1 MQSKPGQS
9 LFLQTRLRLLA
20 GFLGVLF
27 LILTVFAVAVFT
39 FFEWS
44 LSERFD
50 RQLAAFARAVLSS
63 VDIEEGRLDFRGMPR
78 VSTGG
83 SDTEVQWFD
92 PGGGLLRQMGAL
104 ANVLPPL
111 IDLPADGSFSS
122 QTGLR
127 IWTQPV
133 HDPITARRIGYLRV
147 ARSLASIESNRRQ
160 LLSGLLAGIPVTLA
174 LSALGGWGLTG
185 LVIKPVESS
194 FARLEQFTA
203 DASHEL
209 RSPLMAI
216 QSNCAVALKYPE
228 GIRPGDRQ
236 KFLLIE
242 DATRQL
248 ITLVQELLMLA
259 RAREGGTVQPVA
271 LIELVASVVA
281 EYTPQAQERGVK
293 LEYHASE
300 YASPQVVG
308 KPVQLHCLVGN
319 LLENAIKYTPAG
331 GRVDVTLSLNSQ
343 AAILEVEDTGIGIAP
358 DDLPHV
364 FERFWQADR
373 SRHYRQGSGLGL
385 AIAHGIASA
394 HGGRVTVE
402 STVDRGSRF
411 CVTLPGRDTRI

>member
-1 MQSKPGQS
+1 M
-9 LFLQTRLRLLA
+9 FLQTRLRLLA
-20 GFLGVLF
+20 SFLGVLC

-50 RQLAAFARAVLSS
+50 RQLATFARAVLSS

-78 VSTGG
+78 VSPGG
-83 SDTEVQWFD
+83 LSDTEVQWFD

-104 ANVLPPL
+104 ADILPPL
-111 IDLPADGSFSS
+111 KDLPTDGTFSS

-133 HDPITARRIGYLRV
+133 HDPVGGGRIGYLRV

-185 LVIKPVESS
+185 LVIRPVESS

-236 KFLLIE
+236 KFLLVE

-248 ITLVQELLMLA
+248 VTLVQELLMLA
-259 RAREGGTVQPVA
+259 RAREVGTVQAVA
-271 LIELVASVVA
+271 LTNLVASVVA
-281 EYTPQAQERGVK
+281 EYTPQAQERGLK
-293 LEYHASE
+293 LECHTAE
-300 YASPQVVG
+300 HTNPQVVG
-308 KPVQLHCLVGN
+308 KPVQLRCLVGN

-331 GRVDVTLSLNSQ
+331 GRVDVTLSLKGQSV
-343 AAILEVEDTGIGIAP
+343 ILEVEDTGIGIAP

-364 FERFWQADR
+364 FERFWQADH

-385 AIAHGIASA
+385 AIAYGIASA

-402 STVDRGSRF
+402 SVLDRGSRF
-411 CVTLPGRDTRI
+411 RVSLPGRDTEI